1 MLDPQLVT
9 KLVEDQITKLVT
21 DQVLEVFDS
30 NEWLK
35 PIEDKI
41 IQYTQD
47 RILGKFNNGGAVPE
61 LVATVKSSV
70 DELFQAGKIPGIEQY
85 VDSNLIR
92 QQIDQASE
100 RTVQLAI
107 EELVQDPQW
116 IEKIEAQVNHNMI
129 QRTVAGLSAIDVKL
143 VIKQRV
149 EELMTDFEPRI
160 VEQLTKPCILDLAQ
174 QTELTVMD
182 NEVVVE
188 NTMTARTLN
197 IIESATIKDLAVI
210 GSINTDNYAW
220 NELRDNITQKTLD
233 KLSAE
238 WRDQLVADV
247 SNQIQKNG
255 INFSEVK
262 IAGHALVSGN
272 SLSHAITASNLQ
284 SLGTLKELKVDG
296 MTSLAK
302 TVTVNNRRLGINT
315 ENPEMALSVWD
326 EEVTVIAGKFKQDVA
341 YLGTGRL
348 QNLVIGVNRDNT
360 ITLDT
365 DGVTTI
371 KKLRVGRHQIS
382 HGTDIPNYSGT
393 RGDIVFNANPDINNN
408 VLGWQCLGG
417 FKWKILRVAE

>member
-1 MLDPQLVT
+1 
-9 KLVEDQITKLVT
+9 
-21 DQVLEVFDS
+21 
-30 NEWLK
+30 
-35 PIEDKI
+35 
-41 IQYTQD
+41 
-47 RILGKFNNGGAVPE
+47 
-61 LVATVKSSV
+61 
-70 DELFQAGKIPGIEQY
+70 
-85 VDSNLIR
+85 
-92 QQIDQASE
+92 
-100 RTVQLAI
+100 
-107 EELVQDPQW
+107 
-116 IEKIEAQVNHNMI
+116 
-129 QRTVAGLSAIDVKL
+129 
-143 VIKQRV
+143 
-149 EELMTDFEPRI
+149 
-160 VEQLTKPCILDLAQ
+160 
-174 QTELTVMD
+174 MD

>member
-149 EELMTDFEPRI
+149 EELMTDFEPRV
-160 VEQLTKPCILDLAQ
+160 VEQLTRPGILDLAQ